1 MSLKQ
6 TLTAIALAAAFAA
19 CLPAH
24 AAMPSAAKGPHAK
37 VPCSMCHANGQM
49 TAPKKETCFQCHQSY
64 AAVAKKTQKVNP
76 NPHFNHRGEQ
86 ECTNCHKMHTK
97 SRVECNDCHTFNNLK
112 MKGE

>member
-64 AAVAKKTQKVNP
+64 DAVAKKTQKVNP

-86 ECTNCHKMHTK
+86 ECIR
-97 SRVECNDCHTFNNLK
+97 SLK
-112 MKGE
+112 MPS

>member
-37 VPCSMCHANGQM
+37 VPCSMC
-49 TAPKKETCFQCHQSY
+49 KKETCFQCHQSY
-64 AAVAKKTQKVNP
+64 DAVAKKTQKVNP

>member
-37 VPCSMCHANGQM
+37 VPCSMCH
-49 TAPKKETCFQCHQSY
+49 QSY
-64 AAVAKKTQKVNP
+64 DAVAKKTQKVNP

>member
-24 AAMPSAAKGPHAK
+24 AAMPAAAKGPHAK

-49 TAPKKETCFQCHQSY
+49 TAPKKETCFQCH
-64 AAVAKKTQKVNP
+64 
-76 NPHFNHRGEQ
+76 
-86 ECTNCHKMHTK
+86 
-97 SRVECNDCHTFNNLK
+97 
-112 MKGE
+112 

>member
-37 VPCSMCHANGQM
+37 VQM

-64 AAVAKKTQKVNP
+64 DAVAKKTQKVNP

>member
-64 AAVAKKTQKVNP
+64 DAVAKKTQKVNP

-86 ECTNCHKMHTK
+86 ECTNCH
-97 SRVECNDCHTFNNLK
+97 TFNNLK